1 MSTVIGGAMLPHV
14 HNFSPYRRRMVA
26 HVREV
31 AAASNRRALKPRL
44 GSAKQPFAEFGPHPR
59 QFSLVVGELTV
70 RIEKRARFHS
80 QFFFGGA

>member
-31 AAASNRRALKPRL
+31 AAASNRRALKTKIR
-44 GSAKQPFAEFGPHPR
+44 
-59 QFSLVVGELTV
+59 
-70 RIEKRARFHS
+70 
-80 QFFFGGA
+80 